1 MIINSDVLNGKSE
14 TKSIEVQRIESGYD
28 GFFRIDLIDFK
39 HTLYQGGW
47 TQTIQ
52 RELFGRGEAA
62 IVLLYDPVSR
72 VVVLV
77 EQCRAGALQHALKS
91 GENEQAWLL
100 EPVAGMIDSGETPED
115 AARREA
121 LEEAGT
127 RLESL
132 EYVCQFYPSPGGSDE
147 VLHLFAS
154 EIDADLLPTYAGLD
168 EDHEDIKIVQLPYE
182 EAERRL
188 QQGQFNVGSTIIAL
202 QWLFYQKRVL

>member
-1 MIINSDVLNGKSE
+1 MTINRNVVNSMSE
-14 TKSIEVQRIESGYD
+14 IKSIEVKRIESGYD

-47 TQTIQ
+47 TQIIR
-52 RELFGRGEAA
+52 RELFGRGQAA
-62 IVLLYDPVSR
+62 IVLLYDPIKR

-100 EPVAGMIDSGETPED
+100 EPVAGMIDLGETPED

-127 RLESL
+127 RLDSL

-147 VLHLFAS
+147 ILHLYAS
-154 EIDADLLPTYAGLD
+154 EIDASQLPAYAGLD
-168 EDHEDIKIVQLPYE
+168 EDHEDIKIIQLPYE